1 MPIIVTKHTHPKAYS
16 SHIAMLKLNDPAAA
30 RRTYGSDFISQITR
44 GPIRASHPAVQI
56 IATRADACA
65 HTAHLRCAGVVTGSP
80 SSRYHCANDSSI
92 RTLSDTAAGRAIRS
106 SYRVRG
112 SRFSPGPTVRRLPRK
127 RIRSKRRGAD
137 IVKCLN
143 KYP

>member
-44 GPIRASHPAVQI
+44 GPIRASQPAVQI

-80 SSRYHCANDSSI
+80 SSRYHCANESSI

-112 SRFSPGPTVRRLPRK
+112 PPGFLRVRAVRLCPANGSDPKDGERT
-127 RIRSKRRGAD
+127 
-137 IVKCLN
+137 L
-143 KYP
+143 